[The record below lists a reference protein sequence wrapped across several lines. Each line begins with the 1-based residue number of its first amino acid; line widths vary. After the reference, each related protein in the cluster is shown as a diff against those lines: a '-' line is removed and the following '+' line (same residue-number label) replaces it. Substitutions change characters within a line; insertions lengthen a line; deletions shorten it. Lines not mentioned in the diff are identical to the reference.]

1 MNGVNTY
8 FVKKTAGGTFQD
20 ITSLYSGVR
29 ILKMDGFLAKG
40 KPVNIYTAQWVN
52 EQEEDYLITKTATV
66 NNVEVPVVIREN
78 VDIEM
83 TFIVKRKYAAS
94 DIDVQTVHDNFVDYM
109 TSSDIYLK
117 SAYFGNKYVHCV
129 CLESYQP
136 TDVKLNRKNYN
147 ANSQVTV
154 DNSYIIGTLKFHCLD
169 TPKSAT

>member
-1 MNGVNTY
+1 MNGINTY
-8 FVKKTAGGTFQD
+8 FVKKTESGTFQD
-20 ITSLYSGVR
+20 ITTLYSGVR
-29 ILKMDGFLAKG
+29 ILKIDGFLAKG
-40 KPVNIYTAQWVN
+40 KPINIFTQQWLSN
-52 EQEEDYLITKTATV
+52 QEEDFLITTL
-66 NNVEVPVVIREN
+66 NGSGNPVVIREN

-169 TPKSAT
+169 TPKSTT